1 MNEIEKMDKDSYDAY
16 FHGERTWNVI
26 LSDGTSVPLKPNGN
40 QLTVLYEER
49 LEYVQLVREARLS
62 EMKHQV
68 GLILIYL
75 YLIYHYVGLIL
86 IYVYLVYHYAYGHL
100 TLTVDIVK

>member
-16 FHGERTWNVI
+16 FGGMRTWTVV

-49 LEYVQLVREARLS
+49 LEYVQLVREARLN
-62 EMKHQV
+62 EIKQQV
-68 GLILIYL
+68 GLRPS
-75 YLIYHYVGLIL
+75 
-86 IYVYLVYHYAYGHL
+86 YVYSG
-100 TLTVDIVK
+100 DE